1 MIFNR
6 NKKKK
11 HNNFI
16 DKLVEKKRE
25 TLLSDAFKGKTRQRL
40 WVQDKL
46 NKDRKSNKKYNK
58 ISNIAQSF
66 KDPKLLKENL
76 EDTIDKATI
85 NNRILASEINLRS
98 LNNVN
103 KAKALS
109 DINIKGFFRR
119 SKSGKVSNVKGYK
132 KKMLLNLKLPD
143 RVPTINQLGFNN
155 LKEVNASAIAS
166 ANLTKIVTDGRNKYI
181 MKAANDWPIQEQIA
195 NKLGFNYNRKVGLA
209 TSEALFSDIGKNL
222 GINVQETV
230 LVPQGMKN
238 KFSDGKTP
246 YTLHKFVSGM
256 ETLEAVKLGI
266 LDEKFAKSLKIS
278 PVEDRRTGNYY
289 GWSSKVRTMTQHKDL
304 SKIFAMDI
312 VFSNY
317 DRHQNNLFYN
327 PIRNSFTGIDH
338 GESLTVPVDF
348 GGLKSSIGSTYKKLD
363 KNQKKNFSSF
373 KTTLNDIVENY
384 KPEVVKT
391 KLDTYSKKLSPNVS
405 SIEKTQVE
413 ANMQRKA
420 LVYQYNYLQTKDM
433 LNWMTTN
440 NIN

>member
-1 MIFNR
+1 MIFDR
-6 NKKKK
+6 RKKKK

-16 DKLVEKKRE
+16 DKLVERKRE
-25 TLLSDAFKGKTRQRL
+25 NLLSDAFKGKTKQRL
-40 WVQDKL
+40 WIQEKL
-46 NKDRKSNKKYNK
+46 NSNRKANKKYNK
-58 ISNIAQSF
+58 ISNLVQSI
-66 KDPKLLKENL
+66 KDPKQIKENI
-76 EDTIDKATI
+76 ENTIDKSTI
-85 NNRILASEINLRS
+85 NNRILASEVNLRS
-98 LNNVN
+98 LENVN
-103 KAKALS
+103 RAKQLG

-119 SKSGKVSNVKGYK
+119 SKSGKVSNVRGHK

-143 RVPTINQLGFNN
+143 KVSTIDKDSFNN
-155 LKEVNASAIAS
+155 LKLVNASAIAS

-181 MKAANDWPIQEQIA
+181 MKAANDWPVQEQIA

-238 KFSDGKTP
+238 SFSDGKNPFTM
-246 YTLHKFVSGM
+246 HKFVNGM
-256 ETLEAVKLGI
+256 ETLQAVKLGI

-289 GWSSKVRTMTQHKDL
+289 GWGSKVRTMTQHKDL
-304 SKIFAMDI
+304 SKIFAMDV

-327 PIRNSFTGIDH
+327 PVKNSFTGIDH

-348 GGLKSSIGSTYKKLD
+348 GGLKNSIGSNYKNL
-363 KNQKKNFSSF
+363 NQQQKQNFGSF
-373 KTTLNDIVENY
+373 KSTLKDIVENY

-391 KLDTYSKKLSPNVS
+391 KLDTYSNQLTPNVS
-405 SIEKTQVE
+405 SIERAQVN

-433 LNWMTTN
+433 LNWMDKN
-440 NIN
+440 NM